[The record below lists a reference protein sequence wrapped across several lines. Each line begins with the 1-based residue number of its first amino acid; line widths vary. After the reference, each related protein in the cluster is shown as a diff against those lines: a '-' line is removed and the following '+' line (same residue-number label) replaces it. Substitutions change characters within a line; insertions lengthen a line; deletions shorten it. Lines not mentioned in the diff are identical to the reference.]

1 MSFLL
6 PALVCLNPQKLSID
20 FQKIC
25 EILAFLLFPFLLSTF
40 ISDLCDN
47 WIRDETCH
55 LLGYYYAASSGNS
68 LTSFRDNLSFPTS
81 RFGQV
86 VTKRWQRIT
95 TTHCVTT

>member
-55 LLGYYYAASSGNS
+55 LLGYYYAASSGNC
-68 LTSFRDNLSFPTS
+68 LALRHNP
-81 RFGQV
+81 
-86 VTKRWQRIT
+86 KQRSSDAEIANIKW
-95 TTHCVTT
+95 CQRLIN